1 MILKRVVSIL
11 FCLLLCLSQ
20 VGFYIG
26 FLLEQH
32 KTKDLIHKQ
41 VIARAPLHL
50 LERIVQQDAIQ
61 WEDDNK
67 EFYLHGSLYDVVKI
81 QVENGKTVFYCI
93 NDENEEQ
100 LLKNLSVVAGS
111 DYNHS
116 SNKNNHYQYKKLVFD
131 EFYSFN
137 NAIEFN
143 SIIKVINSLSVIRLY
158 FPSSYLTVDLP
169 PPRV

>member
-1 MILKRVVSIL
+1 LNRVVSIL

-32 KTKDLIHKQ
+32 KTKDLIKQ
-41 VIARAPLHL
+41 HAIAKAPLHHL
-50 LERIVQQDAIQ
+50 VRIEQQDAIQ
-61 WEDDNK
+61 WEDDRK

-100 LLKNLSVVAGS
+100 LLKNLSLVSGS
-111 DYNHS
+111 DNNHS
-116 SNKNNHYQYKKLVFD
+116 SSKNNHYQYKKLVFD
-131 EFYSFN
+131 EFDCFN
-137 NAIEFN
+137 NSIEFHSIVN
-143 SIIKVINSLSVIRLY
+143 IVKSLSIIKLSYPNS
-158 FPSSYLTVDLP
+158 FLTVDFP